1 MVTHV
6 DFPKSTIVIVF
17 LALQGTVYLLT
28 TGGEQFKKVHYF
40 AVSSPAPRARITTG
54 DGSDMVG
61 GLVHHFQMSI
71 CSCLFSDCGGG
82 FIFSKCISIC
92 SWFINLGVVVVFFSV
107 LLFYCLLVFLIIDM

>member
-61 GLVHHFQMSI
+61 GLVYNFQMYFNLLMVFLI
-71 CSCLFSDCGGG
+71 CVL
-82 FIFSKCISIC
+82 
-92 SWFINLGVVVVFFSV
+92 V
-107 LLFYCLLVFLIIDM
+107 LLFYCLLVFLIISM